1 MYAILDIEATGGKV
15 GEESIIEIAVY
26 KYDGKEI
33 IDQFISLVNPEK
45 KIDQYVQRLTHIT
58 DKMVLTAPKFHE
70 VAKRI
75 VEITDDC
82 ILVGH
87 NVMFDYRMLKQEFNR
102 LGYNFQKEWIDTFE
116 YSEKLIPGLPS
127 YSLGKLCQSL
137 GIVITDRH
145 RASGDARA
153 TVALFKMLIDKDSQK
168 IIVKKTGLN
177 QPKKAHS
184 KYQKLLE
191 GLPNSIGVFYL
202 YNSKKQLIY
211 ISRSNNIARS
221 VNQIFTSKTLKANKL
236 KRYTRSIKYEETGS
250 GFLAAIKENNEVLNN
265 QPMYNTKL
273 VENKIYPFGLYFLA
287 SKRGYSRLEIG
298 KVRKVQPVLKFKT
311 KERAKEVLEKI
322 VNDYNLCQQVNAGI
336 KSDDSCFQYKVNKC
350 NGACIKEESREIY
363 NKRIEDFIRTTE
375 YPSDTFLILDK
386 GRKGTEKSFYLVERG
401 EFKGYGY
408 YEFHHQIKS
417 LEKIHNILIPIQE
430 TDEIKNMLKYFL
442 YKVSSNLNQIIVL
455 DEL

>member
-33 IDQFISLVNPEK
+33 VDQFISLVNPEK
-45 KIDQYVQRLTHIT
+45 KIDQYVQRLTHIS

-70 VAKRI
+70 IAKRI

-87 NVMFDYRMLKQEFNR
+87 NVMFDYRMLKQEFDR
-102 LGYNFQKEWIDTFE
+102 LGYNYEKEWIDTFE

-127 YSLGKLCQSL
+127 YSLGKLCESL
-137 GIVITDRH
+137 GIVVTDRH

-153 TVALFKMLIDKDSQK
+153 TISLFKLLLDKDSEK
-168 IIVKKTGLN
+168 IITKKTGLK

-191 GLPNSIGVFYL
+191 GLPNSIGVYYL
-202 YNSKKQLIY
+202 YNSRKQLIY

-221 VNQIFTSKTLKANKL
+221 INQIFTSKTLKANKL
-236 KRYTRSIKYEETGS
+236 KRYTRSIKFEETGS

-265 QPMYNTKL
+265 QPMYNVKL
-273 VENKIYPFGLYFLA
+273 VENKVYPFGLYYLE

-298 KVRKVQPVLKFKT
+298 KVRKTQPVLKFKT

-322 VNDYNLCQQVNAGI
+322 VHDYNLCQQVNAGI
-336 KSDDSCFQYKVNKC
+336 KSDESCFQYKVNKC
-350 NGACIKEESREIY
+350 NGACIKEESKEVY
-363 NKRIEDFIRTTE
+363 NERIQNFIKTTE
-375 YPSDTFLILDK
+375 YPSETFLIIDK
-386 GRKGTEKSFYLVERG
+386 GRKGIEKSFYLVENG

-408 YEFHHQIKS
+408 YEYHHQIKT

-430 TDEIKNMLKYFL
+430 TEEIKNMLKYFL
-442 YKVSSNLNQIIVL
+442 YKVSSNPNQIVII
-455 DEL
+455 E

>member
-33 IDQFISLVNPEK
+33 VDQFISLVNPEK
-45 KIDQYVQRLTHIT
+45 KIDQYVQRLTHIS

-137 GIVITDRH
+137 GIVVTDRH

-168 IIVKKTGLN
+168 IIIKKTGLN

-211 ISRSNNIARS
+211 ISRSNNIAGS

-250 GFLAAIKENNEVLNN
+250 GFLSAIKENSEVLNN

-273 VENKIYPFGLYFLA
+273 VENKVYPFGLYLLA

-322 VNDYNLCQQVNAGI
+322 VNDYNLCKQVNAGV

-350 NGACIKEESREIY
+350 NGACIKEESRDVY
-363 NKRIEDFIRTTE
+363 NKRIEDFILTTE

-386 GRKGTEKSFYLVERG
+386 GRKGTEKSFYLVEKG

-442 YKVSSNLNQIIVL
+442 YKVSSNPNQIIVL